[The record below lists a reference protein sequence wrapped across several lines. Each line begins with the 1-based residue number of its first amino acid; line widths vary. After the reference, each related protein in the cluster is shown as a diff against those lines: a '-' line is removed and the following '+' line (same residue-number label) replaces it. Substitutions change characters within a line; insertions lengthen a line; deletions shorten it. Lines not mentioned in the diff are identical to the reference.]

1 MRSFFSGPLIVVT
14 AIALA
19 PAQATAQVG
28 AGQNQQM
35 ILGTRAATNP
45 KKPPRQL
52 NTLDDLSVAL
62 LACWKPPALEN
73 AYPGMRMTMRFSLNR
88 DGRMIGPPQVTYATA
103 EVSPRTR
110 DIYREAM
117 AKSLEGCT
125 PFPLT
130 SGLGGAIA
138 GRPMV
143 VWIVDDRDN
152 STVKP
157 RA

>member
-1 MRSFFSGPLIVVT
+1 MKSFFSGLVIVAFAV
-14 AIALA
+14 ALA
-19 PAQATAQVG
+19 PAPAAAQVG
-28 AGQNQQM
+28 ISQNRQLL
-35 ILGTRAATNP
+35 LGTRAATNP

-62 LACWKPPALEN
+62 VACWKPPALEN
-73 AYPGMRMTMRFSLNR
+73 AHPGMRMTMRFALNR
-88 DGRMIGPPQVTYATA
+88 DGKMIGPPQVTFATA

-143 VWIVDDRDN
+143 VWIVDDRDT
-152 STVKP
+152 SGAKP